1 MEAGMEIDISIMVR
15 KQING
20 DFDIIQD
27 VVNRKDV
34 QILRI
39 DSLNKNREIKNLNI
53 DTKNN
58 KKV

>member
-20 DFDIIQD
+20 DFDIIKD

-34 QILRI
+34 RILRI